1 MTIKQKYDLWVNE
14 PKMPDYLK
22 EELLKMDNTQ
32 MEEAFIKDLEFGTG
46 GLRGIIGAGT
56 NRMNVFTVRKTSL
69 GFANYLALDPK
80 NKKKGIAIA
89 HDNRHFSTEFAKEV
103 AEVFANQGF
112 KVYLFKELRPTPMLS
127 FAIRYYGCAGGVMLT
142 ASHNPKEYN
151 GYKVYNASG
160 SQLNLKESDLC
171 IAEVNKVKDMFNI
184 ETAKD
189 SKLIVPVLEEVE
201 AAYFEK
207 VKKIQINETS
217 KSANILYSPLHGT
230 GLTVVPRLLE
240 EMGYNVLVYNPHAF
254 VDPDF
259 SNTKN
264 ANPES
269 PEAWQGMAEVALNH
283 DVDAIILTDP
293 DTDRTGISVRDGN
306 NYVLL
311 NGNQGAALTVYY
323 LLSQR
328 KSNKKLEKNGYVYST
343 IVTSDLIGEI
353 GKSFGQNSVRVLTGF
368 KFIGEQALKIEGKAK
383 FQFGCEE
390 AIGSVIEDFVRDK
403 DGVQQTLMYAEIASW
418 LKDKGMTFIDY
429 LHEIYEKYGYYLEYT
444 HNLVLT
450 GLDGAQKIIEIMDYV
465 RANGITLKDY
475 KLVKYEDYKES
486 KVYFPGGKTEVLDM
500 YQSNVLKFYFDN
512 KMWVIFRPS
521 GTEPKL
527 KIYFSVVEKSQHDA
541 EEVLN
546 KVVREV
552 LEFTN
557 KI

>member
-1 MTIKQKYDLWVNE
+1 MTIKEKYDVWVNE

-22 EELLKMDNTQ
+22 EELLKMDEAQ

-69 GFANYLALDPK
+69 GFANFLAKDPK

-89 HDNRHFSTEFAKEV
+89 HDNRHFSKEFAREV
-103 AEVFANQGF
+103 AEVFAQEGF

-127 FAIRYYGCAGGVMLT
+127 FAIRHFGCAGGVMLT

-160 SQLNLKESDLC
+160 AQLNLAESDVC

-184 ETAKD
+184 QTAKD
-189 SKLIVPVLEEVE
+189 SDLIVPVLEEVE
-201 AAYFEK
+201 AAYLER
-207 VKKIQINETS
+207 VKKIQINETT

-230 GLTVVPRLLE
+230 GITVVPKLLE
-240 EMGYNVLVYNPHAF
+240 SLGYNVLVYNPHAE

-264 ANPES
+264 ANPEM
-269 PEAWQGMAEVALNH
+269 PEAWEGMAKVALEY
-283 DVDAIILTDP
+283 DCDAIILTDP
-293 DTDRTGISVRDGN
+293 DTDRTGISVRHGDD
-306 NYVLL
+306 YILL

-328 KSNKKLEKNGYVYST
+328 QANNKLENNGYVYST

-353 GKSFGQNSVRVLTGF
+353 GKSFNQNSVRVLTGF
-368 KFIGEQALKIEGKAK
+368 KFIGEEALKIEGKAK

-403 DGVQQTLMYAEIASW
+403 DGVQQTLMYTEIASW
-418 LKDKGMTFIDY
+418 LKDQGMTFIDY

-450 GLDGAQKIIEIMDYV
+450 GLDGAKKILEIMDYV
-465 RANGITLKDY
+465 RANGITLEDY
-475 KLVKYEDYKES
+475 KLVKHEDYKAS
-486 KVYFPGGKTEVLDM
+486 KVYYPGGKTENLDQ
-500 YQSNVLKFYFDN
+500 YKSNVLKFYFDN
-512 KMWVIFRPS
+512 GMWVIFRPS

-527 KIYFSVVEKSQHDA
+527 KIYFSVIGKSQKHA

-546 KVVREV
+546 SVVREV

-557 KI
+557 NI

>member
-14 PKMPDYLK
+14 PNMPDYLR
-22 EELLKMDNTQ
+22 EELLKMDETQ

-56 NRMNVFTVRKTSL
+56 NKMNVFTVRKTSL

-80 NKKKGIAIA
+80 NKKKGIAIC
-89 HDNRHFSTEFAKEV
+89 HDNRHFSKEFAREV
-103 AEVFANQGF
+103 AKVFAHEGF

-151 GYKVYNASG
+151 GYKVYNSSG
-160 SQLNLKESDLC
+160 SQLDLPQSDLC
-171 IAEVNKVKDMFNI
+171 IAEVNKVTDMFNI
-184 ETAKD
+184 KTAD
-189 SKLIVPVLEEVE
+189 NDLIVPVLEEVE
-201 AAYFEK
+201 AAYLEK
-207 VKKIQINETS
+207 VRNIQLNETS
-217 KSANILYSPLHGT
+217 KSVNILYSPLHGT
-230 GLTVVPRLLE
+230 GITVIPKLLE
-240 EMGYNVLVYNPHAF
+240 SMGYNVLVYEPHAV

-264 ANPES
+264 ANPEM
-269 PEAWQGMAEVALNH
+269 PEAWEGMAKVALEN
-283 DVDAIILTDP
+283 DCDAIILTDP
-293 DTDRTGISVRDGN
+293 DSDRTGISVRDGN
-306 NYVLL
+306 DYILL
-311 NGNQGAALTVYY
+311 NGNQGATITVYY

-328 KSNKKLEKNGYVYST
+328 QKHNKLVPNGNVYST
-343 IVTSDLIGEI
+343 IVTTDLIGEI

-368 KFIGEQALKIEGKAK
+368 KFIGEQALKNEGKHE

-390 AIGSVIEDFVRDK
+390 AIGSVIEGFVRDK
-403 DGVQQTLMYAEIASW
+403 DGIQQTLMYTEIASW
-418 LKDKGMTFIDY
+418 LKDKGITFIDY

-450 GLDGAQKIIEIMDYV
+450 GLDGAKKILEIMDYV
-465 RANGITLKDY
+465 RANGITLEEH
-475 KLVKYEDYKES
+475 KLVKYEDYKVS
-486 KVYFPGGKTEVLDM
+486 KVYYPGGKTEKLDQ
-500 YQSNVLKFYFDN
+500 YKSNVLKFYFDN
-512 KMWVIFRPS
+512 GMWVIFRPS

-527 KIYFSVVEKSQHDA
+527 KIYFSVISKSQQGA
-541 EEVLN
+541 EEELN
-546 KVVREV
+546 KVVQEV

>member
-160 SQLNLKESDLC
+160 SQLNLEESDLC
-171 IAEVNKVKDMFNI
+171 IAEVNKVKDMFDI

-201 AAYFEK
+201 AAYFER

-328 KSNKKLEKNGYVYST
+328 K
-343 IVTSDLIGEI
+343 
-353 GKSFGQNSVRVLTGF
+353 
-368 KFIGEQALKIEGKAK
+368 
-383 FQFGCEE
+383 
-390 AIGSVIEDFVRDK
+390 
-403 DGVQQTLMYAEIASW
+403 
-418 LKDKGMTFIDY
+418 
-429 LHEIYEKYGYYLEYT
+429 
-444 HNLVLT
+444 
-450 GLDGAQKIIEIMDYV
+450 
-465 RANGITLKDY
+465 
-475 KLVKYEDYKES
+475 
-486 KVYFPGGKTEVLDM
+486 
-500 YQSNVLKFYFDN
+500 
-512 KMWVIFRPS
+512 
-521 GTEPKL
+521 
-527 KIYFSVVEKSQHDA
+527 
-541 EEVLN
+541 
-546 KVVREV
+546 
-552 LEFTN
+552 
-557 KI
+557 